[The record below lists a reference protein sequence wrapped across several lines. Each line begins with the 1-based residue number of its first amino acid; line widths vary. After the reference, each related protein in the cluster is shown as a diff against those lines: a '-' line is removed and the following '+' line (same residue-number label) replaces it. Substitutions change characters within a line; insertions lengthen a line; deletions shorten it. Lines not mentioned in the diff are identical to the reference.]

1 MDLDVVVTAGLG
13 DNSYLLVS
21 GGEALLVDPQRDAWR
36 LHRAADRRGA
46 RIRAVLETHVHND
59 YVSGAHE
66 IRAATGAE
74 IVAPAK
80 GRYEFP
86 HRPVD
91 EGDELR
97 LGDLR
102 LVAMAT
108 PGHTYE
114 HLAYLVYE
122 GAAAAP
128 AAVFTGGSLLVGS
141 AGRPDLLGPEHT
153 DALTHAQYGSL
164 RRLAALPA
172 TAQVLPTHGAGS
184 FCVAAMPTTRRTST
198 IHDEQRDNPLLTALD
213 LAEFSAELR
222 GELMAYPRY
231 YRHMAPINRRG
242 APVLGRVPDLPA
254 LTAPDLARRLDGGVW
269 VVDGRDRDA
278 FATAHLPGSVNIELN
293 SGFASYVGW
302 MLPFDAPLVL
312 VLPEPTAASR
322 VEAVTQL
329 IRIGWDRIIGYLDG
343 GIDAWTGGG
352 YETRSYPT
360 AGVGDLCDA
369 MLAAPQPHV
378 LDVRQELEWA
388 WGSVPGSQQ
397 TFLADLPEHLAD
409 LPRDRPTWLICS
421 NGHRAAIAASLL
433 DRAGIP
439 VRLIGEGGVAE
450 WRQRC
455 KPALAKAAHPATGN
469 ATMATGAR

>member
-21 GGEALLVDPQRDAWR
+21 GGEALAVDPQRDAWR
-36 LHRAADRRGA
+36 LHQAADQRGA
-46 RIRAVLETHVHND
+46 TIRAILETHVHND

-66 IRAATGAE
+66 IRAATGAQ
-74 IVAPAK
+74 IIAPAK

-91 EGDELR
+91 DGDELL

-114 HLAYLVYE
+114 HIAYLVYE
-122 GAAAAP
+122 GDATGP

-141 AGRPDLLGPEHT
+141 AGRPDLLGAEHT
-153 DALTHAQYGSL
+153 DELTRAQYDSL

-198 IHDEQRDNPLLTALD
+198 IDAERRDNPLLAAPD
-213 LAEFSAELR
+213 FAEFSTELR

-231 YRHMAPINRRG
+231 YRYMAPINRHG
-242 APVLGRVPDLPA
+242 APVLGHVPDLPA
-254 LTAPDLARRLDGGVW
+254 ITAPDLAGRLGGDAW

-278 FATAHLPGSVNIELN
+278 FAAAHIPGSVNIELN

-312 VLPEPTAASR
+312 VLPEPPEASR

-329 IRIGWDRIIGYLDG
+329 IRIGWDRTIGHLVG
-343 GIDAWTGGG
+343 GIDAWTSNG

-360 AGVGDLCDA
+360 ASVGDLCEA
-369 MLAAPQPHV
+369 ILAGQPLHV

-388 WGSVPGSQQ
+388 WGTVPGSQR
-397 TFLADLPEHLAD
+397 TFLADLPAQLD
-409 LPRDRPTWLICS
+409 GLPRDRPTWVICS
-421 NGHRAAIAASLL
+421 NGHRASIAASLI

-439 VRLIGEGGVAE
+439 VKLIGEGGVGE

-455 KPALAKAAHPATGN
+455 TPALTAT
-469 ATMATGAR
+469 R

>member
-21 GGEALLVDPQRDAWR
+21 GGEALAVDPQRDAWR
-36 LHRAADRRGA
+36 LHQAADQRGA
-46 RIRAVLETHVHND
+46 TIRAILETHVHND

-66 IRAATGAE
+66 IRAATGAQ
-74 IVAPAK
+74 IIAPAK

-91 EGDELR
+91 DGDELL

-114 HLAYLVYE
+114 HIAYLVYE
-122 GAAAAP
+122 GDATGP

-141 AGRPDLLGPEHT
+141 AGRPDLLGAEHT
-153 DALTHAQYGSL
+153 DELTRAQYDSL

-198 IHDEQRDNPLLTALD
+198 IDAERRDNPLLAAPD
-213 LAEFSAELR
+213 FAEFSTELR

-231 YRHMAPINRRG
+231 YRYMAPINRHG
-242 APVLGRVPDLPA
+242 APVLGHVPDLPA
-254 LTAPDLARRLDGGVW
+254 ITAPDLAGRLGGDAW

-278 FATAHLPGSVNIELN
+278 FAAAHIPGSVNIELN
-293 SGFASYVGW
+293 AGFASYVGW
-302 MLPFDAPLVL
+302 VLPFDDPLLL
-312 VLPEPTAASR
+312 VLPGPGERAL
-322 VEAVTQL
+322 EDAVTQL
-329 IRIGWDRIIGYLDG
+329 LRIGWRHVEGWLAG
-343 GIDAWTGGG
+343 GIGAWRASGG
-352 YETRSYPT
+352 ELRSYPSG
-360 AGVGDLCDA
+360 GVKELCDA
-369 MLAAPQPHV
+369 VLAGKAPRV
-378 LDVRQELEWA
+378 LDVRQELEWR
-388 WGSVPGSQQ
+388 WGGIPGSEQV
-397 TFLADLPEHLAD
+397 FLADLPARLGRLSPDEVH
-409 LPRDRPTWLICS
+409 WLVCS
-421 NGHRAAIAASLL
+421 NGHRASIAASLL

-439 VRLIGEGGVAE
+439 VRLVGTGGVGE
-450 WRQRC
+450 WRARC
-455 KPALAKAAHPATGN
+455 RPALAQAG
-469 ATMATGAR
+469 

>member
-21 GGEALLVDPQRDAWR
+21 GREALLVDPQRDAWR
-36 LHRAADRRGA
+36 LHEAADRRGA
-46 RIRAVLETHVHND
+46 TIRAVLETHVHND

-66 IRAATGAE
+66 IRAATGAQ

-86 HRPVD
+86 HLPVD
-91 EGDELR
+91 DGDELV
-97 LGDLR
+97 LEDLR

-114 HLAYLVYE
+114 HMSYLAYE
-122 GAAAAP
+122 GVATEP

-141 AGRPDLLGPEHT
+141 AGRPDLLGAEHT
-153 DALTHAQYGSL
+153 DELTRAQYDSL

-198 IHDEQRDNPLLTALD
+198 IDAERRDNPLLTTPD
-213 LAEFSAELR
+213 FAEFSAELR
-222 GELMAYPRY
+222 GELMAHPRY
-231 YRHMAPINRRG
+231 YRYMAPINRHG
-242 APVLGRVPDLPA
+242 APVLGHIPDLPA
-254 LTAPDLARRLDGGVW
+254 IAAPDLAQRLGGDVW

-278 FATAHLPGSVNIELN
+278 FAAAHIPGSINIELN

-302 MLPFDAPLVL
+302 MLPFDAPLIL
-312 VLPEPTAASR
+312 VLPEPATAPR
-322 VEAVTQL
+322 EEAVTQL
-329 IRIGWDRIIGYLDG
+329 IRIGWSRISGYLDG
-343 GIDAWTGGG
+343 GMDAWTSSG
-352 YETRSYPT
+352 YEVRSYPD
-360 AGVGDLCDA
+360 ASVGDLCDA
-369 MLAAPQPHV
+369 MLTGQPLHV

-388 WGSVPGSQQ
+388 WGTVPGSQQ
-397 TFLADLPEHLAD
+397 TFVADLPAHLD
-409 LPRDRPTWLICS
+409 SLPRDRPTWVICS
-421 NGHRAAIAASLL
+421 NGHRASIAASLL

-439 VRLIGEGGVAE
+439 VHLIGKGGVGE

-455 KPALAKAAHPATGN
+455 TPALTAT
-469 ATMATGAR
+469 R